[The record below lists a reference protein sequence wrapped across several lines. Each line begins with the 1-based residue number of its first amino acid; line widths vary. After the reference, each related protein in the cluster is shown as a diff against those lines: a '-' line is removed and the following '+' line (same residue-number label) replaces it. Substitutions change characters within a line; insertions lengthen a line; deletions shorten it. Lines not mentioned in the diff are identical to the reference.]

1 MQEVERDLLR
11 MASIF
16 SMKQEPKLSGASEWG
31 GSEIR
36 KMRLV

>member
-16 SMKQEPKLSGASEWG
+16 SMKQEARVSGAREWG
-31 GSEIR
+31 ESEIR
-36 KMRLV
+36 KIRLE